1 MAKIPI
7 LMYHHIAPVP
17 EALRDHRLSNLY
29 VPPQAFESQMRL
41 LKRLG
46 FRGLSMSQAGPH
58 LRGEAR
64 GRVVI
69 ITLDDGYVDN
79 LDNALP
85 ILQHHGFSATCYP
98 VSAAPGGYDHWNEA
112 STGMREPLMN
122 AIQLRQW
129 IAAGMEVGAHT
140 RTHPHLTQCDDTALH
155 KEIQTCKTELEDA
168 TGTAVTQ
175 FCYPYGDH
183 DERVVQA
190 VREAGY
196 TDATTT
202 VRGRARPGGDR
213 LRWPRIPIKNH
224 HRLPKIG
231 VRVLTGL

>member
-1 MAKIPI
+1 
-7 LMYHHIAPVP
+7 MYHHIAAVP
-17 EALRDHRLSNLY
+17 EALRNHRLANLY
-29 VPPQAFESQMRL
+29 VSPQAFAQQLRL
-41 LKRLG
+41 FKRLG
-46 FRGLSMSQAGPH
+46 LQGMSMAHARSRLH
-58 LRGEAR
+58 DEAS
-64 GRVVI
+64 GRAVI

-85 ILQHHGFSATCYP
+85 ILQQHGFSATCYA

-122 AIQLRQW
+122 AAQLRQW
-129 IAAGMEVGAHT
+129 AAAGMEVGAHT
-140 RTHPHLTQCDDTALH
+140 RTHPHLTQCDGTTLQA
-155 KEIQTCKTELEDA
+155 EIQGSKTELEDA
-168 TGTAVTQ
+168 LGTPVTQ

-196 TDATTT
+196 SDATTT
-202 VRGRARPGGDR
+202 VRGRAQPGRDR

-231 VRVLTGL
+231 LRVLTGL